1 MSNRIRTLC
10 LGTCLLFTSRFYAQ
24 PGVVLPVLNQ
34 VAVGAIVQPAVS
46 LTGFSNIAAAQF
58 VVVWNPQVLD
68 FQSVQGFNLPNMD
81 ATHFSTAE
89 VAQGMLRFGWAGAGS
104 GAQVFNG
111 IPLFDIR
118 FQVIGANLSGSA
130 LNITEVSPTAFEVIQ
145 VENGQFVSYG
155 ISNTQVSAGFVAI
168 GYTVAAAE
176 PSAASLPMVVSPNPF
191 HEFSTVGF
199 DLAAS
204 AEAAITIC
212 DAAGRLLRTEHRSLA
227 AGPQAIEVA
236 ASQLPATGTYF
247 ITVRTSVQSCTK
259 PLFFL

>member
-46 LTGFSNIAAAQF
+46 LTGFSNIASAQF
-58 VVVWNPQVLD
+58 VVIWNPQVLD
-68 FQSVQGFNLPNMD
+68 FQSIQGFNLPNMD
-81 ATHFSTAE
+81 ASHFGLAE
-89 VAQGMLRFGWAGAGS
+89 TAQGLLRFGWAGGGS
-104 GAQVFNG
+104 GAQVSNG
-111 IPLFDIR
+111 TPLFDIR

-130 LNITEVSPTAFEVIQ
+130 LNITEASPTAFELMQ
-145 VENGQFVSYG
+145 VENGQFVAYG
-155 ISNTQVSAGFVAI
+155 ISNTQVSAGFVAV

-176 PSAASLPMVVSPNPF
+176 PSAASLPMSVSPNPF
-191 HEFSTVGF
+191 HDFSTLGF
-199 DLAAS
+199 DLAAP

-212 DAAGRLLRTEHRSLA
+212 DAAGRLLCTEQRQLA

-236 ASQLPATGTYF
+236 ASLLPAAGTYF
-247 ITVRTSVQSCTK
+247 ITVRTPVQSCTK